1 MHDQYFVTETF
12 DNETIT
18 YVIDRASIIHRYCD
32 LFPHGKAT
40 ELPAMIEALESL
52 GTNTHHSVKYNP
64 WENS

>member
-1 MHDQYFVTETF
+1 MHDQYCVTETF
-12 DNETIT
+12 DNKTIT

-52 GTNTHHSVKYNP
+52 GTNTRHAVTYKP
-64 WENS
+64 WREP